1 MNRAETLRTLRAI
14 DWDFALPRAGYVPPP
29 HWYPGTFVPALSDA
43 LIEALTSA
51 GGTVFDPYS
60 GIGTTGWSAIRTGRS
75 CHLADVNPVGLL
87 VGYAATSLLALAR
100 QDRLKAKAALGGLG
114 RVVGKHDDLFVAGDS
129 APTEPVDRVLSSVS
143 DPTPLNVLNQVVVG
157 APQWDALGIWLHE
170 ETLRTVQAFL
180 MSLNSHPSSYVRVL
194 GLSMLSAVV
203 RSVSSQHASWGHI
216 ADNVKPKNLKPQN
229 VDMAFSRWLRR
240 TSSFID
246 QRMLGLA
253 ACSSRVVKSH
263 VHRIDWSKTATEGNA
278 SCDLLLTSPP
288 YADAIDYTL
297 AQRLS
302 LYLLGYTQE
311 QISGLVNAEIGARR
325 KRSKPNSRG
334 TWAQQLCDALQH
346 QLTWL
351 KPAGVVC
358 LVLPHKD
365 AGRSAGEEEL
375 KSSLV
380 SIGWELM
387 FERDRSIHQSHTR
400 QSWTSIKRETILVFS
415 PPAV

>member
-1 MNRAETLRTLRAI
+1 
-14 DWDFALPRAGYVPPP
+14 
-29 HWYPGTFVPALSDA
+29 
-43 LIEALTSA
+43 
-51 GGTVFDPYS
+51 
-60 GIGTTGWSAIRTGRS
+60 
-75 CHLADVNPVGLL
+75 
-87 VGYAATSLLALAR
+87 
-100 QDRLKAKAALGGLG
+100 
-114 RVVGKHDDLFVAGDS
+114 
-129 APTEPVDRVLSSVS
+129 
-143 DPTPLNVLNQVVVG
+143 
-157 APQWDALGIWLHE
+157 
-170 ETLRTVQAFL
+170 
-180 MSLNSHPSSYVRVL
+180 
-194 GLSMLSAVV
+194 MLSAVV